1 MMFTDSSW
9 EGLGKKL
16 RLSCFLPVRQGSY
29 KAQVIRL
36 PMSLTAEHLPCFWNT
51 TFTIYCYQSLYWT
64 VIVYLDVYDHST
76 TEVRRSK
83 DCAF

>member
-1 MMFTDSSW
+1 
-9 EGLGKKL
+9 
-16 RLSCFLPVRQGSY
+16 
-29 KAQVIRL
+29 
-36 PMSLTAEHLPCFWNT
+36 MSLTAEHLPCFWNT